1 VKTPYDDGGYSGG
14 SMERPALKKLLD
26 DVTAQKVDIIV
37 VYKVDR
43 LTRSLADFAKIV
55 ETFDAHKVSFVSVT
69 QQFNTT
75 TSMGRLTL
83 NVLLSF
89 AQFEREVTGERIRDK
104 IAASKRKGIWMGGM
118 PPPGYR
124 VKGRKLVVHKKEAEI
139 VRQIFAFYNR
149 LGNVCALHEKLQKD
163 NVVRPSAV
171 TSTGYRYGGGLF
183 SRGMLY
189 KLLSNPLYVGEVR
202 HSGQNYPGE
211 HQPIIGRN
219 LWDRT
224 QRTLAKNAHNYQTGK
239 DAEDP
244 SLLAGLLRDASGT
257 RFKADHSRR
266 RSKRYRYYVSVE
278 PSGSKPLRVSAHEI
292 EHALLTSL
300 LRLLRDR
307 TRLVKLLKARGSLTD
322 LPAALRFSSTAAEKM
337 KSGLPHEKRE
347 LLLQLLNKVTLN
359 KKRLLVEIKH
369 DVFFGTAANA
379 SKSDFTVEIPI
390 LLKQRGVETRLIIE
404 GETEAPHNR
413 DAALIKTIARAVSW
427 FDDLATGRVKD
438 FSDLGRKE
446 KLTRSVVGR
455 ICSLTFLS
463 PELIEDVVDGRQVLN
478 VRTRNLLREVSLPES
493 WAKQQKVFA
502 P

>member
-1 VKTPYDDGGYSGG
+1 
-14 SMERPALKKLLD
+14 
-26 DVTAQKVDIIV
+26 
-37 VYKVDR
+37 
-43 LTRSLADFAKIV
+43 
-55 ETFDAHKVSFVSVT
+55 
-69 QQFNTT
+69 
-75 TSMGRLTL
+75 
-83 NVLLSF
+83 
-89 AQFEREVTGERIRDK
+89 
-104 IAASKRKGIWMGGM
+104 
-118 PPPGYR
+118 
-124 VKGRKLVVHKKEAEI
+124 
-139 VRQIFAFYNR
+139 
-149 LGNVCALHEKLQKD
+149 
-163 NVVRPSAV
+163 
-171 TSTGYRYGGGLF
+171 
-183 SRGMLY
+183 
-189 KLLSNPLYVGEVR
+189 
-202 HSGQNYPGE
+202 
-211 HQPIIGRN
+211 
-219 LWDRT
+219 
-224 QRTLAKNAHNYQTGK
+224 
-239 DAEDP
+239 
-244 SLLAGLLRDASGT
+244 
-257 RFKADHSRR
+257 
-266 RSKRYRYYVSVE
+266 
-278 PSGSKPLRVSAHEI
+278 VSAHEI

-359 KKRLLVEIKH
+359 KKRLLVEIKR

-455 ICSLTFLS
+455 ICSLAFLS
-463 PELIEDVVDGRQVLN
+463 PELIEDVMNGRQALN